1 MVLANVITEG
11 TVKIDVSDV
20 DKWTLI
26 EDLVDLIVESGRA
39 TDREALLAA
48 VVEREQQG
56 STGLGH
62 GIAIPHAR
70 AEGIDGVVGALAISA
85 GGIDFDSADGE
96 PVHFVF
102 LIVAPPNESTRYL
115 KTLSAITFIGK
126 SESKTSRLLSAS
138 TPGEV
143 VSILEENGGP
153 SL

>member
-1 MVLANVITEG
+1 MVLANVITEN
-11 TVKIDVSDV
+11 TVKLNVSDI

-26 EDLVDLIVESGRA
+26 QDMVDLIVDSGRA
-39 TDREALLAA
+39 ADREALLSA

-62 GIAIPHAR
+62 GLAIPHAR
-70 AEGIDGVVGALAISA
+70 AEGVDGVVGALAVSA
-85 GGIDFDSADGE
+85 AGIDFDSADGE
-96 PVHFVF
+96 PCHLIF

-126 SESKTSRLLSAS
+126 SESKTARLLSAS

-143 VSILEENGGP
+143 VSVLEENGEP
-153 SL
+153 SI

>member
-1 MVLANVITEG
+1 MVLANVITDG
-11 TVKIDVSDV
+11 TVKLDVSDV

-26 EDLVDLIVESGRA
+26 EDLVDLIVKSGRA
-39 TDREALLAA
+39 ADREAILTA

-70 AEGIDGVVGALAISA
+70 ADGVDGVVGALAISS
-85 GGIDFDSADGE
+85 GGIDFDSADDK
-96 PVHFVF
+96 PVHLVF

-126 SESKTSRLLSAS
+126 SESRTARLLSAS
-138 TPGEV
+138 SPGEV
-143 VSILEENGGP
+143 VSILEENGEP
-153 SL
+153 AL

>member
-11 TVKIDVSDV
+11 TVKINVSDI

-26 EDLVDLIVESGRA
+26 QDLVDLIVDTGKA

-56 STGLGH
+56 STGLGQ

-70 AEGIDGVVGALAISA
+70 AEGVDGVVGALGVSTS
-85 GGIDFDSADGE
+85 GIDFDSADGK
-96 PVHFVF
+96 PCHLVF

-115 KTLSAITFIGK
+115 KTLSAITFIAK

-143 VSILEENGGP
+143 VSILEENGEP

>member
-11 TVKIDVSDV
+11 TVKLDVSDV

-26 EDLVDLIVESGRA
+26 EDLVDLIVKSGRA
-39 TDREALLAA
+39 TEREALLAA

-70 AEGIDGVVGALAISA
+70 GEGIDGVVGALAISA
-85 GGIDFDSADGE
+85 GGLDFDSADGE
-96 PVHFVF
+96 PVHLVF

>member
-11 TVKIDVSDV
+11 TVKLDVSDV
-20 DKWTLI
+20 DKWAVN
-26 EDLVDLIVESGRA
+26 EELVYLIVKSGRA
-39 TDREALLAA
+39 TDREALLTA
-48 VVEREQQG
+48 VMEREQQG

-70 AEGIDGVVGALAISA
+70 AEGIDGVVGALGISA
-85 GGIDFDSADGE
+85 GGIDFDSADGK

-138 TPGEV
+138 TPWEV
-143 VSILEENGGP
+143 VSILEENGEP

>member
-1 MVLANVITEG
+1 MVLANVITEE
-11 TVKIDVSDV
+11 TVKLNVSDI

-26 EDLVDLIVESGRA
+26 QDMVDLIVDSGRA
-39 TDREALLAA
+39 VDREALLAA

-56 STGLGH
+56 STGVGH

-70 AEGIDGVVGALAISA
+70 AEGVDGVVGALAVSA

-96 PVHFVF
+96 PCHLIF
-102 LIVAPPNESTRYL
+102 LIVAPPNESTKYL

-126 SESKTSRLLSAS
+126 SESRTSRLLSAS

-143 VSILEENGGP
+143 VSVLEENGEP

>member
-1 MVLANVITEG
+1 MVLANVITEA
-11 TVKIDVSDV
+11 TVRIDVSDV
-20 DKWTLI
+20 DKWALI
-26 EDLVDLIVESGRA
+26 EDLVDLIVKSGKA
-39 TDREALLAA
+39 TDREALLTA

-56 STGLGH
+56 STGLGQ

-143 VSILEENGGP
+143 VSILEENGET

>member
-1 MVLANVITEG
+1 MVLANVITER

-39 TDREALLAA
+39 TDREALLKA

-56 STGLGH
+56 STGLER

-70 AEGIDGVVGALAISA
+70 SEGVEGVVGALVVS
-85 GGIDFDSADGE
+85 GDGIDFDSADGK
-96 PVHFVF
+96 PAHLIF
-102 LIVAPPNESTRYL
+102 LIVAPPHESTRYL

-126 SESKTSRLLSAS
+126 SESKTSRLISAS
-138 TPGEV
+138 SPGEV
-143 VSILEENGGP
+143 VAVLEENGEP

>member
-11 TVKIDVSDV
+11 TVKIDVSGV

-26 EDLVDLIVESGRA
+26 QDLVDLIVGSGRA

-62 GIAIPHAR
+62 GMAIPHAR

-85 GGIDFDSADGE
+85 GGVDFDSADGK
-96 PVHFVF
+96 PCHLIF

-126 SESKTSRLLSAS
+126 NESKTSRLLSAS
-138 TPGEV
+138 APGEV
-143 VSILEENGGP
+143 VSILEENGEP
-153 SL
+153 TL

>member
-1 MVLANVITEG
+1 MVLANVINEG
-11 TVKIDVSDV
+11 TVKVNVSDV

-26 EDLVDLIVESGRA
+26 EDLVDLIVAGGKAS
-39 TDREALLAA
+39 DREALLAA

-70 AEGIDGVVGALAISA
+70 AEGVDGVVGALAVSA

-96 PVHFVF
+96 PCHLIF
-102 LIVAPPNESTRYL
+102 LIVAPPKESTKYL

-126 SESKTSRLLSAS
+126 SESRTARLLAAS

-143 VSILEENGGP
+143 VSILEENGDP